1 MHTFTVNARIY
12 SVNGCIYSVNVRT
25 YKNLFSGSGLSP
37 SKVFHYERPIS
48 WITFLSHC
56 DFGNLKKKTSNGSQS
71 WHITRTPSLQS
82 PFERPLFFYNQNVLQ
97 FHVYFMITPSF
108 ALYG

>member
-56 DFGNLKKKTSNGSQS
+56 DFGNLKKKPQMEANLGISLELLLYSHPLKGHSS
-71 WHITRTPSLQS
+71 FITKMC
-82 PFERPLFFYNQNVLQ
+82 YN
-97 FHVYFMITPSF
+97 FMFI
-108 ALYG
+108 L